1 MIHTDACPIANY
13 LFQFSGIYDIKTTD
27 RQISMGSAR
36 SDVHGLR
43 NRDRS
48 NNISGDSTMDD
59 HTTEAEVTIAFTDDM
74 DEVSIEKKRQAVLQF
89 EINSSTATFSLDAPQ
104 ILIGRGKDVDLRIPD
119 NYLSGKHARILI
131 VHNFFHIEDLG
142 SRNGTWV
149 NGEKVTFMRL
159 AHMDVVRLGQTN
171 LRFLQQD
178 VIDDNY
184 IQKLNLQTIQ
194 SLALAVEAKDPYT
207 KGHSERV
214 AEISEHLAIMM
225 GFAEADAE
233 RVRIAGILHDIG
245 KIGVPETVLLNK
257 SGLSESEYEVV
268 KQHVVE
274 GKHILM
280 PLDFL
285 SDIIPAVYHHHERY
299 DGTGYPDGLVGEEI
313 PLWARIVQVADTCD
327 AMTIDRPYR
336 KAFSKDQVIDEL
348 NRCSGT
354 QFDPDITHPMI
365 EILQN

>member
-1 MIHTDACPIANY
+1 
-13 LFQFSGIYDIKTTD
+13 
-27 RQISMGSAR
+27 
-36 SDVHGLR
+36 
-43 NRDRS
+43 
-48 NNISGDSTMDD
+48 MDELMN
-59 HTTEAEVTIAFTDDM
+59 EAEMTIAFSNGM
-74 DEVSIEKKRQAVLQF
+74 DEVSIEKKRQAILQF
-89 EINSSTATFSLDAPQ
+89 EVNGSTATFSLDSPQ
-104 ILIGRGKDVDLRIPD
+104 ILIGRAKGVDLHIPD
-119 NYLSGKHARILI
+119 NYLSGNHARILV

-149 NGEKVTFMRL
+149 NGEKVTFMRI
-159 AHMDVVRLGQTN
+159 AHMDIIRLGQTS
-171 LRFLQQD
+171 LRFLQND
-178 VIDDNY
+178 VIDENY
-184 IQKLNLQTIQ
+184 INKLNLQTIQ

-225 GFAEADAE
+225 GLAESDAE
-233 RVRIAGILHDIG
+233 RIRIAGILHDIG

-257 SGLSESEYEVV
+257 SNLNDSEYELV

-285 SDIIPAVYHHHERY
+285 SDIIPAVYHHHERF
-299 DGTGYPDGLVGEEI
+299 DGTGYPEGLVGENI
-313 PLWARIVQVADTCD
+313 PLWARIVQIADTCD

-336 KAFSKDQVIDEL
+336 AALSKEQVIDEL

-354 QFDPDITHPMI
+354 QFDPDITCTMI
-365 EILQN
+365 EILRN